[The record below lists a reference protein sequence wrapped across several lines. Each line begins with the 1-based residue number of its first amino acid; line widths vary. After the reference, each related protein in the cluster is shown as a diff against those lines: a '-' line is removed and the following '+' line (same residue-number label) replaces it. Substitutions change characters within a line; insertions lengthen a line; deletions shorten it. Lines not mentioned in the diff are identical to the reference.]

1 MQVQESFYRGNPL
14 KSEARTLPG
23 QTYNLAYTLLKKCGE
38 ASLFVPIRNMQY
50 LAVLDSEEFIF
61 VDSIVGRAISIAW
74 QGFKPSGRGSLTDP
88 VPYTA
93 VYYHADAEEIMK
105 RLQAE
110 FFKALQLLAECQ
122 KQESDAQLLP
132 FPDSKSKQSH

>member
-14 KSEARTLPG
+14 KSEARTLPW
-23 QTYNLAYTLLKKCGE
+23 QTYNLAYTLLKKSGE

-50 LAVLDSEEFIF
+50 LAVLDGEEVIF
-61 VDSIVGRAISIAW
+61 VDSIAGRAINIAW
-74 QGFKPSGRGSLTDP
+74 RAFKPSGRGSLTDP

-105 RLQAE
+105 RLQSE
-110 FFKALQLLAECQ
+110 FFMALQLLAERQ
-122 KQESDAQLLP
+122 KQENDAQLLA
-132 FPDSKSKQSH
+132 FPSKRKG